1 MGLTNRLVFDPTD
14 ANSIAASS
22 SVGAYVRAADG
33 DLITSTLLGAKE
45 SLDVNVAGLSATD
58 IDIRDLTH
66 VSDSVSLGDGTTL
79 YTGTTNGADHGL
91 DVNLINDSISV
102 TQGTSPWVVS
112 ATDLD
117 IRDLVYTQDSVTSY
131 QGGSWTV
138 GISGD
143 VNVTQGT
150 DPWVVSATDLDIRDL
165 THVSDSVSLGDGTT
179 LYTGTT
185 VGADHGLDVNII
197 GGDID
202 DDLADTAIENA
213 TTAVSTT
220 AVNVVTSAL
229 AARKWLYLYN
239 MGNKELYF
247 GKTGVTAANG
257 FPMYPDT
264 SMELRIG
271 PSVTPQI
278 IGGTGASAEDLRV
291 MELS

>member
-14 ANSIAASS
+14 ANTIAASS
-22 SVGAYVRAADG
+22 TIGGYVLGKDG
-33 DLITSTLLGAKE
+33 DVVTSTLLGGKE

-66 VSDSVSLGDGTTL
+66 VSDSVKLGDGTTL

-91 DVNLINDSISV
+91 DVNIINDNIEV
-102 TQGTSPWVVS
+102 TQGTSPWTV
-112 ATDLD
+112 D
-117 IRDLVYTQDSVTSY
+117 
-131 QGGSWTV
+131 GTV

-165 THVSDSVSLGDGTT
+165 SHLAGKDSVQIGDGTT
-179 LYTGTT
+179 LFSGTT

-202 DDLADTAIENA
+202 DDLADTAIENTA
-213 TTAVSTT
+213 TPVSTT
-220 AVNVVTSAL
+220 AINVVASAL
-229 AARKWLYLYN
+229 ADRKWLYLYN
-239 MGNKELYF
+239 NGNKVLYF
-247 GKTGVTAANG
+247 GKSGVTVANG
-257 FPMYPDT
+257 FPMYRDT
-264 SMELRIG
+264 SMELRVG
-271 PSVTPQI
+271 PSVAPQI
-278 IGGTGASAEDLRV
+278 IGGTGASGEDLRV

>member
-1 MGLTNRLVFDPTD
+1 MGLTNRLFFDPTD

-22 SVGAYVRAADG
+22 SIGAYVRAADG

-45 SLDVNVAGLSATD
+45 SLDVNVAGLTATD
-58 IDIRDLTH
+58 IDIRDLVYTT
-66 VSDSVSLGDGTTL
+66 DSVTAHQGGTWTVGIS
-79 YTGTTNGADHGL
+79 GTVA
-91 DVNLINDSISV
+91 V
-102 TQGTSPWVVS
+102 TQSTSPWVVS

-117 IRDLVYTQDSVTSY
+117 IRDLLYTQDSVTSH
-131 QGGSWTV
+131 QGGTWT
-138 GISGD
+138 IDSIT
-143 VNVTQGT
+143 NTVTV
-150 DPWVVSATDLDIRDL
+150 DATDLDIRDL
-165 THVSDSVSLGDGTT
+165 SHLAGKDSVQIGDGTT
-179 LYTGTT
+179 LFSGTT

-202 DDLADTAIENA
+202 DDLANTAIENA

-239 MGNKELYF
+239 NGNKSLFF
-247 GKTGVTAANG
+247 GKTGVTVANG
-257 FPMYPDT
+257 FPMYRDT

-278 IGGTGASAEDLRV
+278 IGGTGASSEDLRV